1 MAEPSL
7 HCRLFSNIL
16 ASIHKVP
23 ETHTHTH
30 TLSSLTTKTLLRPGG
45 GRGNGP

>member
-23 ETHTHTH
+23 ETHTHT
-30 TLSSLTTKTLLRPGG
+30 LSSLTTKTLLRPGG